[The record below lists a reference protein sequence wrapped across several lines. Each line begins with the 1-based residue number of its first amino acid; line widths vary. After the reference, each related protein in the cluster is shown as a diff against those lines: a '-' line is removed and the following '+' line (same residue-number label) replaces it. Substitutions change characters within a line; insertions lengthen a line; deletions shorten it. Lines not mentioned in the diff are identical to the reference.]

1 MNKSI
6 SMLKQW
12 LLPLWLF
19 SNLAF
24 AATGPE
30 VAQLLN
36 NRYQNTTADCVGD
49 HPAYFCSGVLVRGS
63 PETGEFWKHNAIATQ
78 LGAES
83 FSYLR
88 ADLGTRQLTQ

>member
-1 MNKSI
+1 MASKRVSA
-6 SMLKQW
+6 
-12 LLPLWLF
+12 LLLLT
-19 SNLAF
+19 LLMVCDHLYAI
-24 AATGPE
+24 TGPE
-30 VAQLLN
+30 VAHLLN
-36 NRYQNTTADCVGD
+36 NRYQNTTADCVGN

-63 PETGEFWKHNAIATQ
+63 PETGEFWKHSAIATQ